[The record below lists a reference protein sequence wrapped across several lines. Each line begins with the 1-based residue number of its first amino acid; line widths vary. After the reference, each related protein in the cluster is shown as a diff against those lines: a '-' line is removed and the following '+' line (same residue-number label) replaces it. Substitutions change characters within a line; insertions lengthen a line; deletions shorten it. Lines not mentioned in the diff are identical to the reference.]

1 MVLVEQ
7 PLLQHTCGLLIS
19 LAEFNRGNPSSIPR
33 EGRIFISLSTF
44 VKRPMMGERRP
55 SFGIFVVWSASFV
68 SAESLE
74 RGGII
79 SSRSFYGQLPDY
91 YSHVFSLIHPVDEFS
106 FKEMRTW
113 GQSKISSCFLC
124 VLCKS
129 GEIWSRVVQYHQW
142 WRGSPQTFQLQKV
155 IGQSRIQNYLTT
167 EFLCESIWSAFR

>member
-19 LAEFNRGNPSSIPR
+19 VAEFNRGNPSSIPR

-91 YSHVFSLIHPVDEFS
+91 YSHVFSLIQPVDEFS

-124 VLCKS
+124 VWCKS
-129 GEIWSRVVQYHQW
+129 GEIWSR
-142 WRGSPQTFQLQKV
+142 GSPISPMVERFSSDLPV
-155 IGQSRIQNYLTT
+155 IESYWT
-167 EFLCESIWSAFR
+167 ESHLELPNNRVPL

>member
-19 LAEFNRGNPSSIPR
+19 VAEFNRGNPSSIPR

-113 GQSKISSCFLC
+113 GQSKISSCCIC
-124 VLCKS
+124 VWCKS
-129 GEIWSRVVQYHQW
+129 REIGVCVWGARFPTPMVESF
-142 WRGSPQTFQLQKV
+142 SPDLSSNCKSQSKSQL
-155 IGQSRIQNYLTT
+155 
-167 EFLCESIWSAFR
+167 